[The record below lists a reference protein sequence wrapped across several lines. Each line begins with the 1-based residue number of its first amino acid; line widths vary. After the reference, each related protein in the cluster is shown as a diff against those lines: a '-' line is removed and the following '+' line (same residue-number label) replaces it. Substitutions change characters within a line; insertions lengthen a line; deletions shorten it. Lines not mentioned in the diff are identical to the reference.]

1 MTTQI
6 ASRAIL
12 FAALLVG
19 ASGFGQQPANP
30 WPEAAVLE
38 PAALA
43 STLESPSAKPPTILC
58 VAFPVLYHGRH
69 IQNAIFAGPTS
80 KPEGMEA
87 LKKAVANFAKDSDLV
102 LYCGC
107 CPMEKCPNI
116 RPAYRALKDM
126 GFTNVRVLNIPTN
139 MPTDWYAK
147 NYPSEPGKDAPAD
160 SKR

>member
-1 MTTQI
+1 MKTHT
-6 ASRAIL
+6 AARAIL
-12 FAALLVG
+12 FAALLAG
-19 ASGFGQQPANP
+19 AASFGQQPANP
-30 WPEAAVLE
+30 WPESAIVE

-43 STLESPSAKPPTILC
+43 SLLESSAAEPPTILC
-58 VAFPVLYHGRH
+58 VAFPVLYHARH

-87 LKKAVANFAKDSDLV
+87 LRKAVADLDKDTDLV

-107 CPMEKCPNI
+107 CPMEKCPNV
-116 RPAYRALKDM
+116 RPAYSALKEM
-126 GFTNVRVLNIPTN
+126 GFTRVRVLNIPTN

-147 NYPSEPGKDAPAD
+147 NYPSEPGDDAAPD